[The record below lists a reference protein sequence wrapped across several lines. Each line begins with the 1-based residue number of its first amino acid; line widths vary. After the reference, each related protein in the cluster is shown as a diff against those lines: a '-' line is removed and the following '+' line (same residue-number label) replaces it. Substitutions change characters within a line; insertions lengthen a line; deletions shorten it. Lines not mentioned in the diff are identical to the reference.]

1 MNSEKVETSQGDKKI
16 WNEYPL
22 VFCPRTHPPQALFC
36 GEEVGNK
43 NENISGMN
51 WELRE
56 KGGWRGGGGVSV
68 TAKIPYFHICFQL
81 YLCQVILLFDET
93 NPRN

>member
-1 MNSEKVETSQGDKKI
+1 MEILQGDLEMQK
-16 WNEYPL
+16 EYPL
-22 VFCPRTHPPQALFC
+22 VPCPRTHPPQALFC
-36 GEEVGNK
+36 VRGSRK
-43 NENISGMN
+43 QKRKYF
-51 WELRE
+51 WHELRA
-56 KGGWRGGGGVSV
+56 KRKVGWGGRM

>member
-1 MNSEKVETSQGDKKI
+1 MNSEKVEILQGDMKT
-16 WNEYPL
+16 WSEYPL
-22 VFCPRTHPPQALFC
+22 VPCPRTHPLQALFC
-36 GEEVGNK
+36 GEEVENK
-43 NENISGMN
+43 NENISGMKG
-51 WELRE
+51 ELRE
-56 KGGWRGGGGVSV
+56 KGVGGRM

>member
-1 MNSEKVETSQGDKKI
+1 MNLEKVEILQGDMKMR
-16 WNEYPL
+16 NEYPL
-22 VFCPRTHPPQALFC
+22 VPCPRTHPPQALFC
-36 GEEVGNK
+36 REEVGNK
-43 NENISGMN
+43 KENISGMN

-56 KGGWRGGGGVSV
+56 KGKGGGGGRMA
-68 TAKIPYFHICFQL
+68 AKIPYFHICFQL